1 MFGVN
6 NNATFKE
13 TFSILKNDLSLLYS
27 ILPGDSIAV
36 RIYKLRKLHGLSFKE
51 FGERVGVG
59 DSTGYKW
66 ENEIT
71 DPNEESLDKIIKA
84 FGLRVNYFETEKD

>member
-6 NNATFKE
+6 SNAMFKE

-27 ILPGDSIAV
+27 ILPGDSISI

-51 FGERVGVG
+51 FGEKVGIG
-59 DSTGYKW
+59 DATGYKW
-66 ENEIT
+66 ENAIT
-71 DPNEESLDKIIKA
+71 EPNEESLDKVIKA
-84 FGLRVNYFETEKD
+84 FDLNKDYFDIKRD